1 VRTLLSAT
9 LRVFSVAC
17 LVSWGG
23 LAHAADGTILR
34 IEGPDLYVDIGV
46 ATGLRAGDSVALY
59 RIVSLRDPT
68 SGKTLSDRFAVGD
81 GQVVEAGAGLSRL
94 RAAAD
99 VVARLQ
105 VGDVA
110 VSVDRPIAA
119 QGPAAP
125 AAVGASRVV
134 VAKASAD
141 SAHLGELAAA
151 MDLAAAEADPAG
163 RARVWEAFLRLHP
176 DHPAA
181 GAVQRELQALDS
193 RAAADASQR
202 ARIAEIDA
210 ATASLGLNAK
220 VVAPSRSPAGEP
232 IDVVVVYGDARTPA
246 AALLFRAIGEGLNV
260 GDAEPGSFTSVPM
273 VERGSG
279 SLYAQVP
286 VSATAGTAVEWF
298 VLLGGSG
305 GPQVLGGDV
314 DKPSRTELV
323 GNLPPPPVAERSQV
337 RLAAELVDFYQL
349 EGVDQYTSLQGEFLY
364 RVDRGALYAVGVGM
378 GFLDGVSAD
387 TQALDAA
394 PSAAAR
400 AELTEDVGYKYGDVQ
415 VEMRFTRRF
424 STILRGVAGVE
435 RDGLAA
441 GAAAHFRLGDE
452 EGTYLRVGA
461 TTIGSVGQVY
471 LLDLSWDTVPRLPM
485 RAGVE
490 VTNQPGVAAEDFG
503 VRLLTEVRYELT
515 EQVQLGGRLGY
526 QLRNIQHSGPS
537 FGGVL
542 VFGW

>member
-1 VRTLLSAT
+1 MGTLLSAT
-9 LRVFSVAC
+9 LRAFGFAC
-17 LVSWGG
+17 LISWVGR
-23 LAHAADGTILR
+23 AQAADGAILR

-59 RIVSLRDPT
+59 RVVSLRDPAT
-68 SGKTLSDRFAVGD
+68 GKTLSDRFAVGE

-94 RAAAD
+94 RASAD

-110 VSVDRPIAA
+110 VSVDRAVA
-119 QGPAAP
+119 LQAAP
-125 AAVGASRVV
+125 AGAPVRASR
-134 VAKASAD
+134 AAAAPASAD

-163 RARVWEAFLRLHP
+163 RARVWEAFLQLHP

-181 GAVQRELQALDS
+181 DAVRRELQALES

-210 ATASLGLNAK
+210 ATASLGINAK
-220 VVAPSRSPAGEP
+220 VVGPSRSPAGEP

-246 AALLFRAIGEGLNV
+246 AALLFRAV
-260 GDAEPGSFTSVPM
+260 GVGGDRTGAEPGSFQSVPM
-273 VERGSG
+273 AERGSG

-298 VLLGGSG
+298 VLIGGEGS
-305 GPQVLGGDV
+305 QQALGGDV
-314 DKPSRTELV
+314 DKPTRTELV
-323 GNLPPPPVAERSQV
+323 GDLPPPPVAERSQV
-337 RLAAELVDFYQL
+337 RLAADLVDFYQL
-349 EGVDQYTSLQGEFLY
+349 EGVDQYKSLQGEFLY
-364 RVDRGALYAVGVGM
+364 RIDRGVLYAVGVGM

-394 PSAAAR
+394 PDAAAR
-400 AELTEDVGYKYGDVQ
+400 AALTEDVGYKYGDVQ
-415 VEMRFTRRF
+415 LELRFNRRF

-490 VTNQPGVAAEDFG
+490 VTNQPGVASEDFG
-503 VRLLTEVRYELT
+503 VRLFTEVRFELT
-515 EQVQLGGRLGY
+515 EQVEIGGRLGY